1 MLTQGKQVAA
11 VAGHEHFDP
20 RRDRTGEDQ
29 VVVGVAAD
37 RLGRV
42 RGGGDHFRRQI
53 DEQLP
58 DTLPAPRLEA
68 DLLRQDPLQLDQHRL
83 GKYQL
88 DPAVDRLLEDPAR
101 RPGGDE
107 RRDEDVGVAGDP
119 QDQPRPER
127 ISSTTASLSSG
138 PMPIDSAR
146 PRP

>member
-1 MLTQGKQVAA
+1 MLTQGKQVAT
-11 VAGHEHFDP
+11 VAGHEHLDP
-20 RRDRTGEDQ
+20 RRDRTGEYQ
-29 VVVGVAAD
+29 VVVGVAAE
-37 RLGRV
+37 RLGWV
-42 RGGGDHFRRQI
+42 RGGGDHLRSQI

-68 DLLRQDPLQLDQHRL
+68 ELPGQDPLQLHQHWSGQHKR
-83 GKYQL
+83 

-101 RPGGDE
+101 RPGRDE

-127 ISSTTASLSSG
+127 ISSTRASLSSG